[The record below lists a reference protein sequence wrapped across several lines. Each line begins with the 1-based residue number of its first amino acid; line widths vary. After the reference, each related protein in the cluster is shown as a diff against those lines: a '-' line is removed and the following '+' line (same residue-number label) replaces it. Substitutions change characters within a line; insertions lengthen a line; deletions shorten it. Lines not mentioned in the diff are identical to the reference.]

1 MRGVRVEL
9 DREKGGSILFHPVMT
24 NESKALILFED
35 GKPEIEREARAIA
48 ERLEEQGRDA
58 FVKSASSVEISEVLA
73 ASLYLLGADSSPSA
87 SYAELARIFKGVNL
101 AGRKVAFF
109 GSSGAA
115 VAWLRGL
122 CADTEV
128 SVAHSDFI
136 GRPEPAALS
145 AWLKGVLANA

>member
-1 MRGVRVEL
+1 VATHEIR
-9 DREKGGSILFHPVMT
+9 
-24 NESKALILFED
+24 ALILYED
-35 GKPEIEREARAIA
+35 GKPELEREARAIA
-48 ERLEEQGRDA
+48 ERLEEQGRGA
-58 FVKSASSVEISEVLA
+58 VVKNVSEVGIPEILA
-73 ASLYLLGADSSPSA
+73 AKLYLLGADSPASP
-87 SYAELARIFKGVNL
+87 SYAELARVFKGVNL

>member
-1 MRGVRVEL
+1 VA
-9 DREKGGSILFHPVMT
+9 T
-24 NESKALILFED
+24 NEIKALILYED
-35 GKPEIEREARAIA
+35 GKPELEREARAIA
-48 ERLEEQGRDA
+48 ERLEEQGRGA
-58 FVKSASSVEISEVLA
+58 AVKKASEVGIPEILA
-73 ASLYLLGADSSPSA
+73 AKLYLFGADAPSSP
-87 SYAELARIFKGVNL
+87 SYAELARVFKGVNL

-136 GRPEPAALS
+136 GRPEPAAIA
-145 AWLKGVLANA
+145 AWLRGVLAGS

>member
-1 MRGVRVEL
+1 VNL
-9 DREKGGSILFHPVMT
+9 DRPSGARILFQSVAT
-24 NESKALILFED
+24 IESKALILFED
-35 GKPEIEREARAIA
+35 GKPEMEREARAIA
-48 ERLEEQGRDA
+48 ERLDEQGRDA
-58 FVKSASSVEISEVLA
+58 SVKSASRVEISEILA
-73 ASLYLLGADSSPSA
+73 ASLYLLGADSSGSPA
-87 SYAELARIFKGVNL
+87 FAELARVFKGVNL

-122 CADTEV
+122 CADTEL

-145 AWLKGVLANA
+145 AWLRGVLASS

>member
-1 MRGVRVEL
+1 MATH
-9 DREKGGSILFHPVMT
+9 GG
-24 NESKALILFED
+24 KALILFED
-35 GKPEIEREARAIA
+35 GKADIEREARTIA
-48 ERLEEQGRDA
+48 DRLEEQGR
-58 FVKSASSVEISEVLA
+58 SAIIKGASGVEISEILA
-73 ASLYLLGADSSPSA
+73 ADLFLLGAGSSGAP
-87 SYAELARIFKGVNL
+87 SYAELARVFKGVNL

-115 VAWLRGL
+115 VAWLRSI

-145 AWLKGVLANA
+145 AWLRGVLVNS